1 MSLVRYHKKLT
12 GRERKKTKEMQSK
25 NPQFLEAT
33 CNLINA
39 IIGAA
44 VVGTSVHPVL

>member
-12 GRERKKTKEMQSK
+12 RRERRKTKEMQSK
-25 NPQFLEAT
+25 NPQFLVAT

-44 VVGTSVHPVL
+44 VVGTSVHPML